1 MDWKEW
7 APGQITSRIQHS
19 HDMILIGWSEQRNDH
34 RLSISKS
41 VGMVVVGGT
50 HRRHVQSVECIC
62 VRSGGGNHQSLQVTD
77 FS

>member
-41 VGMVVVGGT
+41 VGMIGWWGAT
-50 HRRHVQSVECIC
+50 ADRHTD
-62 VRSGGGNHQSLQVTD
+62 VTCRV
-77 FS
+77 